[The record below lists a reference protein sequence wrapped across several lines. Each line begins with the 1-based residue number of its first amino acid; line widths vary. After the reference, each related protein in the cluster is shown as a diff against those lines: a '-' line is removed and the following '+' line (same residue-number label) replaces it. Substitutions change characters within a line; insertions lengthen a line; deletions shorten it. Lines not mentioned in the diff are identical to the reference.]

1 MMPRFF
7 PVLLTNHYERLARS
21 LYRGQPKFAAVQSRA
36 IEILEQDPTNRSG
49 SHDIKKLSDVPRGD
63 GQWRIALG
71 RFRFRDDIYGQDVV
85 LKYCGLRR
93 EDTY

>member
-36 IEILEQDPTNRSG
+36 IEILEQDPRTDRDRTISRNLVMCREATASG
-49 SHDIKKLSDVPRGD
+49 VSPS
-63 GQWRIALG
+63 
-71 RFRFRDDIYGQDVV
+71 VV
-85 LKYCGLRR
+85 SASAMTFTAKM
-93 EDTY
+93 